1 MFLVFSWKYL
11 PQINLLFVFWNC
23 RSKIN
28 QNEKKL
34 LDLFQEIYKCLGEKK
49 MQQELSKDYENVM
62 NAASW
67 II

>member
-1 MFLVFSWKYL
+1 M
-11 PQINLLFVFWNC
+11 FWNC